1 MGMIMFDDF
10 FIRALFA
17 GIGLAVIVGPLGC
30 LIIWRKMAFFGDTL
44 AHAALLGIA
53 LAILAD
59 VSSLIA
65 VPFVTLAICIAIM
78 VAKRTPS
85 LSSDTILAILAHS
98 TLALGLVLVSVTGGR
113 NVDVN
118 GLLFGDIL
126 SVDTTDLLVI
136 YAGGGAILAIIV
148 WQWRR
153 LVAATLSPEI
163 AEAEGLS
170 PQRTEWLFMV
180 LIALVVS
187 IAVKL
192 VGVLLITALM
202 IIPAAAARRLV
213 TSPEMMAVLASILGV
228 IGVIAGLYG
237 SAEFDTPSG
246 PSIIVAGAL
255 LLLGLTFV
263 PRRLS
268 VANDSPAP
276 YNQSS
281 GKAFMASDKTDLI
294 NLENAGVRRDNR
306 WLVRGIDLRI
316 RKGEIVTII
325 GPNGAGKSTTAK
337 LAVGTI
343 RANEGRV
350 QRQAGLRV
358 GYVPQKLHID
368 PALPMRVDR
377 LLDLTAKVS
386 PDEKK
391 QALEAVGASHLATA
405 FVQDLSGGEFQRIL
419 LARAMVRRPNLLVL
433 DEPVQGVDFAS
444 EAMLYNLIR
453 QIRDTTGCGVLMISH
468 DLHIVMAD
476 TDTVLCLN
484 GHICCSGSPDSVVS
498 NPEYLRLFGAPD
510 TAALAVYRHDHDH
523 IHLPDGTVQHA
534 DGSISDSC
542 HPDKHET

>member
-1 MGMIMFDDF
+1 MD
-10 FIRALFA
+10 
-17 GIGLAVIVGPLGC
+17 GLEIDGGKPLHGD
-30 LIIWRKMAFFGDTL
+30 IIISGAKN
-44 AHAALLGIA
+44 AALPLLCLGLITDA
-53 LAILAD
+53 PLILENVPELVDTISMEGLLRHLGAD
-59 VSSLIA
+59 V
-65 VPFVTLAICIAIM
+65 T
-78 VAKRTPS
+78 R
-85 LSSDTILAILAHS
+85 
-98 TLALGLVLVSVTGGR
+98 
-113 NVDVN
+113 
-118 GLLFGDIL
+118 
-126 SVDTTDLLVI
+126 
-136 YAGGGAILAIIV
+136 
-148 WQWRR
+148 
-153 LVAATLSPEI
+153 E
-163 AEAEGLS
+163 
-170 PQRTEWLFMV
+170 
-180 LIALVVS
+180 
-187 IAVKL
+187 
-192 VGVLLITALM
+192 
-202 IIPAAAARRLV
+202 
-213 TSPEMMAVLASILGV
+213 
-228 IGVIAGLYG
+228 
-237 SAEFDTPSG
+237 
-246 PSIIVAGAL
+246 
-255 LLLGLTFV
+255 
-263 PRRLS
+263 
-268 VANDSPAP
+268 
-276 YNQSS
+276 
-281 GKAFMASDKTDLI
+281 
-294 NLENAGVRRDNR
+294 
-306 WLVRGIDLRI
+306 
-316 RKGEIVTII
+316 GEIVTII

-419 LARAMVRRPNLLVL
+419 LARAIVRRPNLLVL

-453 QIRDTTGCGVLMISH
+453 QIRDATGCGVLMISH

-542 HPDKHET
+542 HPDKHEHNHDRHNHDRHNHDGHDHV

>member
-1 MGMIMFDDF
+1 
-10 FIRALFA
+10 
-17 GIGLAVIVGPLGC
+17 
-30 LIIWRKMAFFGDTL
+30 
-44 AHAALLGIA
+44 
-53 LAILAD
+53 
-59 VSSLIA
+59 
-65 VPFVTLAICIAIM
+65 
-78 VAKRTPS
+78 
-85 LSSDTILAILAHS
+85 
-98 TLALGLVLVSVTGGR
+98 
-113 NVDVN
+113 
-118 GLLFGDIL
+118 
-126 SVDTTDLLVI
+126 
-136 YAGGGAILAIIV
+136 
-148 WQWRR
+148 
-153 LVAATLSPEI
+153 
-163 AEAEGLS
+163 
-170 PQRTEWLFMV
+170 
-180 LIALVVS
+180 
-187 IAVKL
+187 
-192 VGVLLITALM
+192 
-202 IIPAAAARRLV
+202 
-213 TSPEMMAVLASILGV
+213 
-228 IGVIAGLYG
+228 
-237 SAEFDTPSG
+237 
-246 PSIIVAGAL
+246 
-255 LLLGLTFV
+255 
-263 PRRLS
+263 
-268 VANDSPAP
+268 
-276 YNQSS
+276 
-281 GKAFMASDKTDLI
+281 MASDKTDLI

-476 TDTVLCLN
+476 TDMVLCLN

-542 HPDKHET
+542 HPDKHEHNHDRHNHDWHNHDRHNHDGHDHV

>member
-1 MGMIMFDDF
+1 
-10 FIRALFA
+10 
-17 GIGLAVIVGPLGC
+17 
-30 LIIWRKMAFFGDTL
+30 
-44 AHAALLGIA
+44 
-53 LAILAD
+53 
-59 VSSLIA
+59 
-65 VPFVTLAICIAIM
+65 
-78 VAKRTPS
+78 
-85 LSSDTILAILAHS
+85 
-98 TLALGLVLVSVTGGR
+98 
-113 NVDVN
+113 
-118 GLLFGDIL
+118 
-126 SVDTTDLLVI
+126 
-136 YAGGGAILAIIV
+136 
-148 WQWRR
+148 
-153 LVAATLSPEI
+153 
-163 AEAEGLS
+163 
-170 PQRTEWLFMV
+170 
-180 LIALVVS
+180 
-187 IAVKL
+187 
-192 VGVLLITALM
+192 
-202 IIPAAAARRLV
+202 
-213 TSPEMMAVLASILGV
+213 
-228 IGVIAGLYG
+228 
-237 SAEFDTPSG
+237 
-246 PSIIVAGAL
+246 
-255 LLLGLTFV
+255 
-263 PRRLS
+263 
-268 VANDSPAP
+268 
-276 YNQSS
+276 
-281 GKAFMASDKTDLI
+281 MASDKTDLI

-484 GHICCSGSPDSVVS
+484 GHICCSDSPDSVVS
-498 NPEYLRLFGAPD
+498 NPEYLRLFVACQLHDCGGNEVSIFMLCTQCERAHEFTD
-510 TAALAVYRHDHDH
+510 TSIDSRLQSLGNDRGFQAAHKVIEITGLCANCQTAER
-523 IHLPDGTVQHA
+523 A
-534 DGSISDSC
+534 AR
-542 HPDKHET
+542 KH

>member
-1 MGMIMFDDF
+1 LGTKW
-10 FIRALFA
+10 
-17 GIGLAVIVGPLGC
+17 GHPLQ
-30 LIIWRKMAFFGDTL
+30 
-44 AHAALLGIA
+44 
-53 LAILAD
+53 
-59 VSSLIA
+59 SL
-65 VPFVTLAICIAIM
+65 
-78 VAKRTPS
+78 
-85 LSSDTILAILAHS
+85 
-98 TLALGLVLVSVTGGR
+98 
-113 NVDVN
+113 
-118 GLLFGDIL
+118 
-126 SVDTTDLLVI
+126 
-136 YAGGGAILAIIV
+136 
-148 WQWRR
+148 
-153 LVAATLSPEI
+153 
-163 AEAEGLS
+163 
-170 PQRTEWLFMV
+170 
-180 LIALVVS
+180 
-187 IAVKL
+187 
-192 VGVLLITALM
+192 
-202 IIPAAAARRLV
+202 
-213 TSPEMMAVLASILGV
+213 
-228 IGVIAGLYG
+228 
-237 SAEFDTPSG
+237 
-246 PSIIVAGAL
+246 
-255 LLLGLTFV
+255 
-263 PRRLS
+263 
-268 VANDSPAP
+268 
-276 YNQSS
+276 

-337 LAVGTI
+337 LVVGTI

-350 QRQAGLRV
+350 QRQAALRV

-368 PALPMRVDR
+368 PALPMQVER

-386 PDEKK
+386 PNEKK
-391 QALEAVGASHLATA
+391 QALAAVGAPHLETA

-523 IHLPDGTVQHA
+523 IHLPNGTVQHVV
-534 DGSISDSC
+534 GSIRESC
-542 HPDKHET
+542 HPDKHEHNHDGHDHVW